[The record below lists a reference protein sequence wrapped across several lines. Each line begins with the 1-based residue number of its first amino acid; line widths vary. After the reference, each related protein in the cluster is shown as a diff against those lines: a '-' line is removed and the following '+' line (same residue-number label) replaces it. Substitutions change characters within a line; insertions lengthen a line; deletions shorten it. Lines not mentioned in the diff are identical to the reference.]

1 MEVHHH
7 AHSSR
12 KRWTHYF
19 WEFLMLFLAVFCGF
33 LAEYK
38 LEHTIEHQREKK
50 YILSLIEDLK
60 SDTANISRIAKFND
74 RRIDGID
81 SLTNFIWRTKI
92 TKAEAKRLYDLKFSY
107 TGSFRRVLF
116 STSTIT
122 QLKNSG
128 NLRLINKMNIA
139 DSIVKYDLAV
149 EFVDKYADHVTE
161 FVNDNYKAEYEI
173 FSDEFWQAFVSGKD
187 YDNQNFDL
195 LTYDPKTLRMYAS
208 RLTHQSASMNA
219 YITLGL
225 PSVRQKATNL
235 IKLLKEEYHIK

>member
-1 MEVHHH
+1 MEVH
-7 AHSSR
+7 AHSHTVR
-12 KRWTHYF
+12 KKWTHYF

-33 LAEYK
+33 LAEYQ

-60 SDTANISRIAKFND
+60 SDTANIIRITKFNAQKVE
-74 RRIDGID
+74 GID
-81 SLTNFIWRTKI
+81 SLTSFIWTTKI
-92 TKAEAKRLYDLKFSY
+92 TKAEAKRLYDLKFEY

-116 STSTIT
+116 SKSTLT

-128 NLRLINKMNIA
+128 NLRLIKKMNIA
-139 DSIVKYDLAV
+139 DSIVKYDLAI
-149 EFVDKYADHVTE
+149 EFVDKYADHVTG

-173 FSDEFWQAFVSGKD
+173 FSDEFWGTFNSGNG
-187 YDNQNFDL
+187 YDTQDFDL

-208 RLTHQSASMNA
+208 RLTHQSASMNS

-225 PSVRQKATNL
+225 SSIKQKAINL
-235 IKLLKEEYHIK
+235 ITLLNEEYHLK